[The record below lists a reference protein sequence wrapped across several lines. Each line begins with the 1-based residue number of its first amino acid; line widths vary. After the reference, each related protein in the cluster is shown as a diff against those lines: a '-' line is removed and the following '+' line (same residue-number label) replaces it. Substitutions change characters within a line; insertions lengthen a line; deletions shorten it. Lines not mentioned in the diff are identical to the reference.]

1 MRQAVE
7 LPMAMPGQSPKQIG
21 GSTSTVTGGYQI
33 AAAATQMYNK
43 AAASSSL
50 PAGACSVQAST
61 FLQYVGRQLALTQC
75 PVADRH
81 IKMGFLVSLV

>member
-33 AAAATQMYNK
+33 AAAATQIVYNK
-43 AAASSSL
+43 AGASS
-50 PAGACSVQAST
+50 PAGACSVHAST

-81 IKMGFLVSLV
+81 IKMRFLVFLV